1 MFMNNLYDAND
12 WSEIKSHQKIGE
24 ILMQSGKLSLVDLG
38 MALDIQK
45 FEDLQLGEI
54 LLGMKVISQEEINQ
68 ALFIQEE
75 IDRNISKRSL

>member
-1 MFMNNLYDAND
+1 MNNLYDTND
-12 WSEIKSHQKIGE
+12 WSDIQCHQKIGE
-24 ILMQSGKLSLVDLG
+24 ILMQSGKLSLADLG

-54 LLGMKVISQEEINQ
+54 LLGMKVITQEEINQ

-75 IDRNISKRSL
+75 IDKNINKRSL